1 MPPPTPATTPRGTLA
16 GTNGNLSV
24 DPRFVAANDDG
35 DGLNNGFALAL
46 RSPLLDA
53 GDPGL
58 TDPDGSR
65 SDVGAYGGAAG
76 GW

>member
-1 MPPPTPATTPRGTLA
+1 M
-16 GTNGNLSV
+16 
-24 DPRFVAANDDG
+24 AAIDNG

-65 SDVGAYGGAAG
+65 SDGGLHGGAAG

>member
-1 MPPPTPATTPRGTLA
+1 M
-16 GTNGNLSV
+16 SV
-24 DPRFVAANDDG
+24 DPRFVAASDDG
-35 DGLNNGFALAL
+35 DGLNDDFGLAL
-46 RSPLLDA
+46 QSPLLDA